1 MGDPR
6 AVCEASTISMN
17 ELLVIRDG
25 LIWMK
30 AKWFERGALID
41 GVKRAIEEIGGD
53 EPTGCG
59 RWPLFSPKTPD
70 WWGEE
75 VSCVEFDVEDLFPA
89 IVDETATATVEPA
102 MDTSNLVTHEPQPAC
117 ATGDARDEIEQD
129 LVVAGQSEAAR
140 VEDGA
145 TSYHDGAA
153 GIQEHDPEEDHQGQG
168 EGPGLAQ
175 TVQR

>member
-1 MGDPR
+1 M
-6 AVCEASTISMN
+6 
-17 ELLVIRDG
+17 
-25 LIWMK
+25 
-30 AKWFERGALID
+30 
-41 GVKRAIEEIGGD
+41 
-53 EPTGCG
+53 
-59 RWPLFSPKTPD
+59 
-70 WWGEE
+70 
-75 VSCVEFDVEDLFPA
+75 EFDVEDLFPA

-153 GIQEHDPEEDHQGQG
+153 GTQEHNPEEDHQGQG

-175 TVQR
+175 TVQPVQGDGEGAGHDYAVGGCDGRETILKPPKNS